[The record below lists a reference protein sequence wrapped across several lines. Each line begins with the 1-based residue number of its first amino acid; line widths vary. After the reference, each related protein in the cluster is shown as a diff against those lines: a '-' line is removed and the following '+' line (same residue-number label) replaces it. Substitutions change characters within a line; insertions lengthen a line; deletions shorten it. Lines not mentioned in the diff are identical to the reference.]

1 MGNKIKIVDQL
12 DDLFQSLLDKVK
24 EDKIALETKLEVFK
38 EGVRWA
44 AVQNKLP
51 LEGEDKTD
59 GGRLGKFKRGL
70 RR

>member
-1 MGNKIKIVDQL
+1 MSKVSIVEQL
-12 DDLFQSLLDKVK
+12 DTFFQELLEKAKGEKV
-24 EDKIALETKLEVFK
+24 DLETRVEVFK

-44 AVQNKLP
+44 AVKNKIP
-51 LEGEDKTD
+51 EEGESTPA